1 MKLKRIF
8 AALLAGAALLALVGC
23 GTSGSTGPLPP
34 LQVPPK
40 TTPRSSTMPAAP
52 RTTSII

>member
-23 GTSGSTGPLPP
+23 GTSGGTVKPASSMM
-34 LQVPPK
+34 
-40 TTPRSSTMPAAP
+40 RSPT
-52 RTTSII
+52 